1 MPRIAAVK
9 GNLHLAGA
17 MLLYAA
23 GHLQIEGDSVQI
35 KARGGVGAVTDRVR
49 GASRQ
54 APAKPKKGKKAAPK
68 TAAGSWFDC
77 AMKFLLPHAGWIP

>member
-1 MPRIAAVK
+1 MPHIAAVK

-17 MLLYAA
+17 TLLYAA

-54 APAKPKKGKKAAPK
+54 APAKPKKGKRLRLRQQRE
-68 TAAGSWFDC
+68 AGLI
-77 AMKFLLPHAGWIP
+77 AR

>member
-9 GNLHLAGA
+9 VNLHLAGA
-17 MLLYAA
+17 MLLYA

-54 APAKPKKGKKAAPK
+54 ASAKPKKGKRLRLRQQRE
-68 TAAGSWFDC
+68 AGLI
-77 AMKFLLPHAGWIP
+77 AR